1 MNSVCPTLYFNLDFN
16 ATIEKQNINKAEMF
30 YKSLNDFAK
39 MAVYLNSSYENRLG
53 SLPKQKKTN
62 CVYGF

>member
-30 YKSLNDFAK
+30 YKSLNDFA
-39 MAVYLNSSYENRLG
+39 
-53 SLPKQKKTN
+53 
-62 CVYGF
+62 